1 MNSNDALNEILDYL
15 DDFERDLYHE
25 QAVSVSD
32 EFKLINSAKIAA
44 ISEVINYIEDNLGIY
59 VRTSDE

>member
-1 MNSNDALNEILDYL
+1 MNDTDILIHILDYL
-15 DDFERDLYHE
+15 DDFEKDLYHE

-44 ISEVINYIEDNLGIY
+44 ISEVINYIEDNLGMC
-59 VRTSDE
+59 VRT